1 MSAHWPVNDGEDR
14 SGTIPLEGMAG
25 YSGFFISV
33 WYPLKTRNSPKRRRE
48 KETNAGLVVA
58 ESADRDG

>member
-33 WYPLKTRNSPKRRRE
+33 WYPLKTRNSQE
-48 KETNAGLVVA
+48 F
-58 ESADRDG
+58 